1 MEAELTVLLDDEELV
16 FVPHFA
22 HRLGE
27 YVLDMLVAICPS
39 VRVAEELPVGDVEGC
54 AVEVA
59 GGVPRGVLVALA
71 QALLALLRA
80 QCGGQVE
87 RIGWLLPLLQFLLE
101 AFGQLVQHLKRLRRQ
116 VRVGVFSRFLHVV
129 GGVRH
134 IDQRPA
140 LQQGVPFGKE
150 VRILPIGRVETHLL
164 TRRDVQLIRVAQE
177 PTPLQGINLAPAMP
191 WAVMSIRFGQRLVWH
206 ELRISGY
213 VAEYEVASPQE
224 EREEQKQ

>member
-16 FVPHFA
+16 FVPHLA

-87 RIGWLLPLLQFLLE
+87 RIGGLFPLLQFLLE

-134 IDQRPA
+134 IDQGPTF
-140 LQQGVPFGKE
+140 QQGVPFCEE
-150 VRILPIGRVETHLL
+150 VRILSIWGIEAHLFP
-164 TRRDVQLIRVAQE
+164 RRNVHFVRVAQE
-177 PTPLQGINLAPAMP
+177 PTLFQRIDLAPAMLGP
-191 WAVMSIRFGQRLVWH
+191 VMPVRFVQRLVWH

-213 VAEYEVASPQE
+213 TAEYEVASP
-224 EREEQKQ
+224 